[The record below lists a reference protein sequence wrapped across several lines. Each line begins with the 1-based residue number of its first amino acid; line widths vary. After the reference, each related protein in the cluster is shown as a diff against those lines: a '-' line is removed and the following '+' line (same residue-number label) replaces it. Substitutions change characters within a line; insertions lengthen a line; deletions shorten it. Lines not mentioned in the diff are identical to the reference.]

1 MLKSGTWLPPDGRRR
16 TVQHAS
22 HAACRATVGLHHHD
36 RCSLFRRELFGVLF
50 ASQQL
55 TGWTL
60 HLTTI
65 DSAFLDCLTRAFVGS
80 RTDAR
85 SLP

>member
-1 MLKSGTWLPPDGRRR
+1 MVDGERYSMRAMRRAEPPLAFITMIVARSSGG
-16 TVQHAS
+16 
-22 HAACRATVGLHHHD
+22 
-36 RCSLFRRELFGVLF
+36 ELFGVLF

-60 HLTTI
+60 HLNI